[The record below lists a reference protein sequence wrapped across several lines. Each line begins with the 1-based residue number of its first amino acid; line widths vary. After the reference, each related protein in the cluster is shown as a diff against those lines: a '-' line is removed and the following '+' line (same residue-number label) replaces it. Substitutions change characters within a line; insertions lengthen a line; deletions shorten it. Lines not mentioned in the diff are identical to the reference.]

1 MTSAEEHKEL
11 LGLCQMHTYLSDAR
25 PSAQLS
31 FAKTADLQG
40 LLGTPAQFLPMTV
53 PNRHRGREM
62 NIQMSSRTTM
72 LPKGTCRN
80 RHHNWL

>member
-1 MTSAEEHKEL
+1 MP
-11 LGLCQMHTYLSDAR
+11 GYLFNAQ

-31 FAKTADLQG
+31 FATTADLQG

-72 LPKGTCRN
+72 LPKGTCRTDTIVGCN
-80 RHHNWL
+80 QVWR